1 MTLEVWSARL
11 STRDKDALNI
21 TRKSGSKVF
30 APSWGTLRPILE
42 LNQAK
47 LEVPER
53 DWKIYAKAYLE
64 EMSRSYRVNRK
75 DWIALLERERVVLTC
90 YCTNP
95 ARCHRTILG
104 KILNR
109 LGAVYYGELEHL

>member
-1 MTLEVWSARL
+1 MGLEVWSARI
-11 STRDKDALNI
+11 STRDKDRFDI
-21 TRKSGSKVF
+21 TRKSGNHAF
-30 APSWGTLRPILE
+30 APSWGTLRPIIE

-47 LEVPER
+47 LEVSER
-53 DWKIYAKAYLE
+53 DWRIYAKAYLD
-64 EMSRSYRVNRK
+64 EMSRSYKLNRTA
-75 DWIALLERERVVLTC
+75 WTALLDRERVVLTC

-109 LGAVYYGELEHL
+109 LGATYFGELEA